1 MSEVIL
7 EPGEDPIGRRSAVN
21 LDSSESVSVGVL
33 IERIGVLNVER
44 MDEISRALAVA
55 VDCE

>member
-1 MSEVIL
+1 M
-7 EPGEDPIGRRSAVN
+7 N

>member
-1 MSEVIL
+1 M
-7 EPGEDPIGRRSAVN
+7 N
-21 LDSSESVSVGVL
+21 LDSIESVSVGVL

-44 MDEISRALAVA
+44 MEEICRALAVA